1 MPVAKAQST
10 LADARPVFRLGVDA
24 YHEMIDNGIFD
35 EDDRVE
41 LIEGELRAMPP
52 IKPDHAGK
60 NNRLNRLLN
69 RRVGDEALVTV
80 QNPLTLPPHSEPE
93 PDLMLLRPRD
103 DFYERANPTPKDTL
117 LVIEI
122 CDSSLRY
129 DQEVKVPL
137 YAAHGAFRRS
147 GWWTCSIG
155 DWRSTGARDRR
166 IPVDSATRR
175 HQRHL
180 SSAVTK
186 LAGAGQRYLVERACV
201 GGGDPRLPLRFILGE
216 VATSASAVVGLIP
229 TTAGVAS

>member
-1 MPVAKAQST
+1 MPVAKAQPT

-24 YHEMIDNGIFD
+24 YHQMIDNGIFD

-41 LIEGELRAMPP
+41 LIEGELRAMPL
-52 IKPDHAGK
+52 IKPDHAGE

-137 YAAHGAFRRS
+137 YAAHGVPEVWLVDLQHRRLEIYREPGTNGYRLILRPDPTEVIS
-147 GWWTCSIG
+147 
-155 DWRSTGARDRR
+155 
-166 IPVDSATRR
+166 PV
-175 HQRHL
+175 L
-180 SSAVTK
+180 
-186 LAGAGQRYLVERACV
+186 
-201 GGGDPRLPLRFILGE
+201 LPSLRVPVKDIW
-216 VATSASAVVGLIP
+216 
-229 TTAGVAS
+229 

>member
-1 MPVAKAQST
+1 MPVAKAQPT

-24 YHEMIDNGIFD
+24 YHQMIDNGIFD
-35 EDDRVE
+35 ENDRVE

-69 RRVGDEALVTV
+69 RRVGDEALVAV

-103 DFYERANPTPKDTL
+103 DFYERANPTRNDTL

-137 YAAHGAFRRS
+137 YAAHGVPEVWLVDLQHRRLE
-147 GWWTCSIG
+147 IY
-155 DWRSTGARDRR
+155 REPGADGYRLILRPDAAEVVS
-166 IPVDSATRR
+166 PV
-175 HQRHL
+175 L
-180 SSAVTK
+180 
-186 LAGAGQRYLVERACV
+186 
-201 GGGDPRLPLRFILGE
+201 LPGLRVPVKDIW
-216 VATSASAVVGLIP
+216 
-229 TTAGVAS
+229 

>member
-1 MPVAKAQST
+1 MPVAKAQPT

-24 YHEMIDNGIFD
+24 YHQMIDNGIFD

-60 NNRLNRLLN
+60 TNRLNRLLN
-69 RRVGDEALVTV
+69 LRVGDEALVTV

-137 YAAHGAFRRS
+137 YAAHGVPEVWLVDLQHRRLEIYREPGTDGYRLILRPDPTEVIS
-147 GWWTCSIG
+147 
-155 DWRSTGARDRR
+155 
-166 IPVDSATRR
+166 PV
-175 HQRHL
+175 L
-180 SSAVTK
+180 
-186 LAGAGQRYLVERACV
+186 
-201 GGGDPRLPLRFILGE
+201 LPSLR
-216 VATSASAVVGLIP
+216 VPVKDVW
-229 TTAGVAS
+229 

>member
-1 MPVAKAQST
+1 MPVAKAQPT

-24 YHEMIDNGIFD
+24 YHQMIDNGIFD

-103 DFYERANPTPKDTL
+103 DFYEHANPTPNDTL

-137 YAAHGAFRRS
+137 YAAHGVPEVWLVDLQHRRLEIYREPGTDGYRLILRPDPPEVIS
-147 GWWTCSIG
+147 
-155 DWRSTGARDRR
+155 
-166 IPVDSATRR
+166 PV
-175 HQRHL
+175 L
-180 SSAVTK
+180 
-186 LAGAGQRYLVERACV
+186 
-201 GGGDPRLPLRFILGE
+201 LPSLRVPVKDIW
-216 VATSASAVVGLIP
+216 
-229 TTAGVAS
+229 

>member
-1 MPVAKAQST
+1 MPVAKAQPT

-24 YHEMIDNGIFD
+24 YHQMIDNGIFD

-137 YAAHGAFRRS
+137 YAAHGVPEVWLVDLQHRRLEIYREPGTDGYRLILRPDPTEVIS
-147 GWWTCSIG
+147 
-155 DWRSTGARDRR
+155 
-166 IPVDSATRR
+166 PV
-175 HQRHL
+175 L
-180 SSAVTK
+180 
-186 LAGAGQRYLVERACV
+186 
-201 GGGDPRLPLRFILGE
+201 LPSLRVPVKDIW
-216 VATSASAVVGLIP
+216 
-229 TTAGVAS
+229 

>member
-1 MPVAKAQST
+1 MPVAKAQPT

-24 YHEMIDNGIFD
+24 YHQMIDNGIFD
-35 EDDRVE
+35 QDDRVE

-60 NNRLNRLLN
+60 TNRLNRLLN
-69 RRVGDEALVTV
+69 LRVGDQALVTV

-137 YAAHGAFRRS
+137 YAAHGVPEVWLVDLQHRRLEIYREP
-147 GWWTCSIG
+147 GTDGYRLILRP
-155 DWRSTGARDRR
+155 DPTEVIA
-166 IPVDSATRR
+166 PV
-175 HQRHL
+175 L
-180 SSAVTK
+180 
-186 LAGAGQRYLVERACV
+186 
-201 GGGDPRLPLRFILGE
+201 LPSLR
-216 VATSASAVVGLIP
+216 VPVKDVW
-229 TTAGVAS
+229 

>member
-1 MPVAKAQST
+1 MPVAKAQPT

-24 YHEMIDNGIFD
+24 YHQMIDNGIFD
-35 EDDRVE
+35 ENDRVE

-60 NNRLNRLLN
+60 NNRLNRLLS
-69 RRVGDEALVTV
+69 RRVGDEALVAV

-103 DFYERANPTPKDTL
+103 DFYERANPTRNDTL

-137 YAAHGAFRRS
+137 SAAHGVPEV
-147 GWWTCSIG
+147 WL
-155 DWRSTGARDRR
+155 
-166 IPVDSATRR
+166 VDLQ
-175 HQRHL
+175 HQRL
-180 SSAVTK
+180 EIYREPGTD
-186 LAGAGQRYLVERACV
+186 GY
-201 GGGDPRLPLRFILGE
+201 RLILRPDAAE
-216 VATSASAVVGLIP
+216 VVSPVLLPGLRVPVKDIW
-229 TTAGVAS
+229 